1 MLFSTR
7 AEYGVRLMVEL
18 GRHEDGA
25 PVALSAVAESERL
38 HHLEHLDLVRR
49 APQTVPAVCPA
60 LALDEAGLA
69 QLGDQVLEV

>member
-18 GRHEDGA
+18 GRQEYGA

-38 HHLEHLDLVRR
+38 PLS
-49 APQTVPAVCPA
+49 
-60 LALDEAGLA
+60 
-69 QLGDQVLEV
+69 